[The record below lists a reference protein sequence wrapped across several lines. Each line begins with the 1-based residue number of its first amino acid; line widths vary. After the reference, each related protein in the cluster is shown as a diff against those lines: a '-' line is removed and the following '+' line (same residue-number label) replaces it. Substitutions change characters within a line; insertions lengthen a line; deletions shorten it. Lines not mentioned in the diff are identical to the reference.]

1 MTVRGS
7 SVRKGAPP
15 SWFTVRNVNGTGK
28 DTERIGE
35 KAGGEKTRGEER
47 ATMKREGKIVLN
59 LADISDLD
67 QSKLYDIILELE
79 QYLNDEVFLDCFRK
93 FGIGLRFHLSV

>member
-1 MTVRGS
+1 MTGQES
-7 SVRKGAPP
+7 SAPRGAPP
-15 SWFTVRNVNGTGK
+15 SWFTVRTVNGTGK

-35 KAGGEKTRGEER
+35 KTRGERR
-47 ATMKREGKIVLN
+47 ATMKREGKIILN
-59 LADISDLD
+59 LANVSDLD